1 MYTRIGTDPTG
12 KDIAVDTSIE
22 EGRIALLG
30 EPGRGKTT
38 TCRFLARGWA
48 AQDAEHCVI
57 LTPRVHEYA
66 DLHRD
71 NVHVL
76 SNLDHDQDAWAAA
89 DLLIVDEAELI
100 DRDMLDY
107 VLQSMVNT
115 AVVASYG
122 PAVDRARDAFTD
134 VFAVRWNSRQGE
146 PVQGRLDWP
155 GALDVFLD
163 KRERCDYPQH
173 RWAVGA
179 R

>member
-1 MYTRIGTDPTG
+1 MHTRIGTDQSGT
-12 KDIAVDTSIE
+12 DVVVDTSIE

-38 TCRFLARGWA
+38 TCRFLARSWA
-48 AQDAEHCVI
+48 AQEAEHCVV

-66 DLHRD
+66 DLHRA

-100 DRDMLDY
+100 ERDMLDY

-115 AVVASYG
+115 GIVASYG
-122 PAVDRARDAFTD
+122 PAVERTREVFTD
-134 VFAVRWNSRQGE
+134 VFALHWSPRQAE
-146 PVQGRLDWP
+146 PVQGRLDWL
-155 GALDVFLD
+155 GAIDVFLD

-173 RWAVGA
+173 RWAM
-179 R
+179 

>member
-1 MYTRIGTDPTG
+1 MYTRIGTDPAG
-12 KDIAVDTSIE
+12 NDVVVDTSIE

-30 EPGRGKTT
+30 EPARGKTT
-38 TCRFLARGWA
+38 TCRYLARCWA
-48 AQDAEHCVI
+48 AQDAEHCVV

-71 NVHVL
+71 NVHIL

-115 AVVASYG
+115 AIVASYG
-122 PAVDRARDAFTD
+122 PAVERTRDAFTD
-134 VFAVRWNSRQGE
+134 LYALHWNPRQAE
-146 PVQGRLDWP
+146 PIQGCLDWP
-155 GALDVFLD
+155 GAIDVFLD
-163 KRERCDYPQH
+163 RRERGDYPQH
-173 RWAVGA
+173 RWAV
-179 R
+179 

>member
-1 MYTRIGTDPTG
+1 MYTRIGTDPAG
-12 KDIAVDTSIE
+12 NDVVVDTSIE

-30 EPGRGKTT
+30 EPARGKTT
-38 TCRFLARGWA
+38 TCRYLARCWA
-48 AQDAEHCVI
+48 AQDAEHCVV

-71 NVHVL
+71 NVHIL
-76 SNLDHDQDAWAAA
+76 SNLDHDQDAWVAA

-115 AVVASYG
+115 AIVASYG
-122 PAVDRARDAFTD
+122 PTVERTSEGFTD
-134 VFAVRWNSRQGE
+134 VLALHWNPRQTE

-155 GALDVFLD
+155 GAIDVFLD
-163 KRERCDYPQH
+163 KRERGDYPQH
-173 RWAVGA
+173 RWAV
-179 R
+179 